1 MASIKA
7 NVTPELLSWARR
19 SAGYTLEEAA
29 KKINNISAEKLAAWE
44 EGTDQ
49 PTVKQLYKVAE
60 VYKRPVGTFFL
71 SELPQDFTIPR
82 DFRRL
87 PGEVAGV
94 YSPALRRQIRLAEE
108 RREAALELFED
119 LGEEPPVFPLAATL
133 DDDPD
138 ELASR
143 IREALGVHPAEQFS
157 WRDPQRYK
165 PFRQWRTRIE
175 DLGVLIFQVTGVE
188 TQEMLGLSLA
198 EPVLP
203 VIAVNRK
210 IRNPN
215 GRIFTLLHEFV
226 HLMLRQSSICDIDEE
241 EPRPPEEQRIEVFCN
256 RVAGAALVPAEILL
270 GEEIVSRHP
279 AARREWDEEDVKT
292 LALRFSVSREVIVR
306 RLLIAGRTTE
316 QFYKRKREEYRQP
329 PAAGDGEQA
338 GGPENR
344 AVRALSTLGTSFITL
359 ILESHHQGHLTLSQ
373 VSGLIGER
381 VKWVPE
387 IERRMVV

>member
-19 SAGYTLEEAA
+19 SAGYALEEAA

-49 PTVKQLYKVAE
+49 PTVKQLYKIAE

-119 LGEEPPVFPLAATL
+119 LGEEPPAFPLAATL

-143 IREALGVHPAEQFS
+143 IREALGVNPAEQFS

-175 DLGVLIFQVTGVE
+175 NLGALIFQVTGVE
-188 TQEMLGLSLA
+188 TQEMLGFSLA

-270 GEEIVSRHP
+270 REEIVSRYP
-279 AARREWDEEDVKT
+279 AARREWDEEDIKPSRC
-292 LALRFSVSREVIVR
+292 ASPSVVR
-306 RLLIAGRTTE
+306 
-316 QFYKRKREEYRQP
+316 
-329 PAAGDGEQA
+329 
-338 GGPENR
+338 
-344 AVRALSTLGTSFITL
+344 
-359 ILESHHQGHLTLSQ
+359 
-373 VSGLIGER
+373 
-381 VKWVPE
+381 
-387 IERRMVV
+387 

>member
-7 NVTPELLSWARR
+7 NVTPELLAWARS

-29 KKINNISAEKLAAWE
+29 KKINRIGVEKLAAWE
-44 EGTDQ
+44 EGRDQ
-49 PTVKQLYKVAE
+49 PTVKQLYKLAE

-108 RREAALELFED
+108 RREAALDLYED
-119 LGEEPPVFPLAATL
+119 LREEPPTFPLAATL
-133 DDDPD
+133 DEDPD
-138 ELASR
+138 ELAQR
-143 IREALGVHPAEQFS
+143 IREALGVDSAEQFS

-165 PFRQWRTRIE
+165 PLRQWRTRIE
-175 DLGVLIFQVTGVE
+175 NLGVLVFQVTGVE
-188 TQEMLGLSLA
+188 TQEMLGFSLA
-198 EPVLP
+198 EPALP

-241 EPRPPEEQRIEVFCN
+241 QFRPPEEQRIEVFCN

-270 GEEIVSRHP
+270 REEIVSRYP
-279 AARREWDEEDVKT
+279 VARREWEEEDLKT

-316 QFYKRKREEYRQP
+316 QFYSRKREEYRQQ
-329 PAAGDGEQA
+329 AAGDEGQG

-344 AVRALSTLGTSFITL
+344 AAKALSTLGASFITL
-359 ILESHHQGHLTLSQ
+359 ILEGHQQGHLTLSQ
-373 VSGLIGER
+373 VSGLIGQR

-387 IERRMVV
+387 IERRMIV

>member
-7 NVTPELLSWARR
+7 NVTPELLAWARR
-19 SAGYTLEEAA
+19 SAGYGLEEAA
-29 KKINNISAEKLAAWE
+29 KKINNIGAEKLAAWE

-49 PTVKQLYKVAE
+49 PTVKQLYKLAE
-60 VYKRPVGTFFL
+60 IYKRPVGTFFL

-94 YSPALRRQIRLAEE
+94 YSPPLRRQIRLAEE
-108 RREAALELFED
+108 RRETALELFED
-119 LGEEPPVFPLAATL
+119 LGEEPPAFPLVATL

-138 ELASR
+138 EFASR
-143 IREALGVHPAEQFS
+143 IREALGVDPAEQFS

-165 PFRQWRTRIE
+165 PFREWRTRIE
-175 DLGVLIFQVTGVE
+175 NLGVLVFQATGVE
-188 TQEMLGLSLA
+188 TQEMLGFSFA

-210 IRNPN
+210 VRPN

-226 HLMLRQSSICDIDEE
+226 HLMLGESSICDIDEE
-241 EPRPPEEQRIEVFCN
+241 ALRPPEEQRIEVFCN
-256 RVAGAALVPAEILL
+256 RVAGAALVPAEILVR
-270 GEEIVSRHP
+270 EQIVAARP
-279 AARREWDEEDVKT
+279 AARREWDEDDIKA

-306 RLLIAGRTTE
+306 RLLIVGRTTE
-316 QFYKRKREEYRQP
+316 EFYRRKRREYFQP
-329 PAAGDGEQA
+329 PAAGDEEQA

-387 IERRMVV
+387 IERRIIV